1 MQIAVDGPAASG
13 KSSVAAEVA
22 RKLGYLYFDTG
33 IMYRAA
39 TLAAIQSGI
48 DLADEVA
55 CTQLAEKI
63 NIEVGPASIDDGR
76 PADVVLD
83 GKDVTWQI
91 RQAKVDAGVSQI
103 SAYAKVREL
112 MVAQQRRIGDKG
124 NIIMAGRD
132 IGTVVLPN
140 APIKIYLTASVEAR
154 AQRRHYEAL
163 KHGQNSH
170 YEDVLAAM
178 RQRDHTDSSRAT
190 SPLRPADDAIIINTT
205 HLQQPQAIAKMYG
218 IIASYIAE

>member
-22 RKLGYLYFDTG
+22 KKLGYLYFDTG

-48 DLADEVA
+48 DLADEAA
-55 CTQLAEKI
+55 CTQWAEKI

-76 PADVVLD
+76 QADVVLD
-83 GKDVTWQI
+83 GQDVTWQI

-112 MVAQQRRIGDKG
+112 MVAQQRRIGEKG

-163 KHGQNSH
+163 KRGQNSH
-170 YEDVLAAM
+170 YEAVLAAM
-178 RQRDHTDSSRAT
+178 RQRDHTDSSRAA